1 MSRLARLL
9 AANRGRVL
17 SSRVVS
23 GFRPAAYDPD
33 GDGDADKP
41 GAPDVDG
48 DGAATIYLYDA
59 IGGWWGVTA
68 ADLVPQIAAL
78 PATTIHLRI
87 NSPGGDV
94 FDARAI
100 KTALEAHQAR
110 VIVHVD
116 GLAASAASF
125 VMLAGDEIE
134 ISEGAFV
141 MVHNPWTMAIGDERD
156 MRAAADLLN
165 QVGGAICRDYARKTG
180 GDEAALRAL
189 MDSET
194 WLESHE
200 AVAQGFCD
208 RLAAKPAKASAR
220 FNLEAFDHAPE
231 ALAAVPTA
239 SAPALD
245 EAAALAA
252 LRARQERL
260 LGVYERA

>member
-9 AANRGRVL
+9 AANRGRAV
-17 SSRVVS
+17 SSRLVS
-23 GFRPAAYDPD
+23 GFRPAGYDPD
-33 GDGDADKP
+33 QDGDSDNP
-41 GAPDVDG
+41 GDVDVDSG
-48 DGAATIYLYDA
+48 GVATIYLYDA

-78 PATTIHLRI
+78 DATTIHLRI

-100 KTALEAHQAR
+100 KTALEAHSAR
-110 VIVHVD
+110 VVAHID

-125 VMLAGDEIE
+125 VMLAADEIE

-141 MVHNPWTMAIGDERD
+141 MIHNPWTMAIGDARD
-156 MRAAADLLN
+156 MCAAAALLD

-180 GDEAALRAL
+180 ADAAALQAM

-194 WLESHE
+194 WLESHD

-208 RLAAKPAKASAR
+208 RIAAKPAKAAAR
-220 FNLEAFDHAPE
+220 FDLAAFDR
-231 ALAAVPTA
+231 
-239 SAPALD
+239 APAALVQTRQSEMPD
-245 EAAALAA
+245 EAAALAM

-260 LGVYERA
+260 LGIYERVPG